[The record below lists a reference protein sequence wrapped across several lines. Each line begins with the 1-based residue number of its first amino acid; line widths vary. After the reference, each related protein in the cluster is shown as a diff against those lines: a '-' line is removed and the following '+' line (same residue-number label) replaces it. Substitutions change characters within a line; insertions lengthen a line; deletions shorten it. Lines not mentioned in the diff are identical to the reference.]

1 MNLKASWVLQTDPSV
16 LKQLKK
22 ISRKDAERIL
32 FTIESM
38 AFGPYQG
45 DIQKMKGEKDTWRRR
60 IGSYRI
66 FYEIFQ
72 KERIVVVFKIQRRT
86 SHTY

>member
-1 MNLKASWVLQTDPSV
+1 MNSKINWVLETDPSIF
-16 LKQLKK
+16 KWLKK
-22 ISRKDAERIL
+22 IPRKDAEHIL

-38 AFGPYQG
+38 SFDPYQG

-72 KERIVVVFKIQRRT
+72 ENKTVVIFKIERRT